1 MSITY
6 YIYTILHWPRLPL
19 NNSIPILLILTP
31 ILLILAPILLILAPI
46 LALILTKD
54 QYRYNL
60 DRDTVTADTFPLPD
74 ELSVC
79 KVYSRDANSSQAQD
93 TALAKNTLHL
103 VVNSARANDTGNYT
117 CAARHLITNE
127 LVQSQ
132 SLFISVG
139 EYDKFH
145 NFFNPLAT

>member
-6 YIYTILHWPRLPL
+6 YIYTILHWPCLLL
-19 NNSIPILLILTP
+19 NNSI
-31 ILLILAPILLILAPI
+31 PILLILAPI

-60 DRDTVTADTFPLPD
+60 NRDTVTADTFPLPD
-74 ELSVC
+74 ELSGC
-79 KVYSRDANSSQAQD
+79 EVYSRDANSSQAQD

-103 VVNSARANDTGNYT
+103 VVNSAHANDTGSYT
-117 CAARHLITNE
+117 CVARHLITNE

-139 EYDKFH
+139 EYDKFPH
-145 NFFNPLAT
+145 FFNP